1 MCITLV
7 KKMNLLMSR
16 KGVSPIIAELLIIV
30 IAVAAAVVAY
40 AFVTGF
46 IGTSSGTSNQQGS
59 MSFDSYQIIDP
70 NTIVIYVRNTGTK
83 VLTISNVYFDGDV
96 GTTATYTINPSE
108 VLQLT
113 TDSIA
118 TNLDNGQP
126 HQLRIVCSDGTPLQI
141 SIIKN

>member
-1 MCITLV
+1 
-7 KKMNLLMSR
+7 MSR

-83 VLTISNVYFDGDV
+83 VLTISNVYFDGDPGTLISGFV